1 MQKAEHLR
9 NVQTQ
14 WKNSRNQAWKENAE
28 LQNLIKSKVQR
39 INDLEK
45 VIKDFN
51 LTGQTSFAIEIE
63 ETKQP
68 PLQKRKTVMYNAPV
82 FGVPQVQQNL
92 RISIP
97 ENTTYQP

>member
-1 MQKAEHLR
+1 MR

-39 INDLEK
+39 ITELEK

-51 LTGQTSFAIEIE
+51 LTGQTSIAIEIE
-63 ETKQP
+63 ETK
-68 PLQKRKTVMYNAPV
+68 
-82 FGVPQVQQNL
+82 
-92 RISIP
+92 
-97 ENTTYQP
+97 